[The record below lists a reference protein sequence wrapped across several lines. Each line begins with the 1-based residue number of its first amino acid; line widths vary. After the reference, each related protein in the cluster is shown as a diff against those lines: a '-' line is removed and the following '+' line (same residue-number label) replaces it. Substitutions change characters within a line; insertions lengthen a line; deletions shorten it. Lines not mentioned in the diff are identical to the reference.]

1 MGRFFSLD
9 SPAMRFMGKV
19 ADLICLNFL
28 ALFCCIPIF
37 TIGASLTALNYVALK
52 IVRDEE
58 DYITRAFFKSF
69 KENFKQATIA
79 WLIMLV
85 MMVVLAADFVIYN
98 FSEIE
103 MEIPSWVKTA
113 LLIVSFILMFAT
125 MHVFPLLARFE
136 NTIKS
141 LFKNSLFMGLLT
153 IIRTVAMMLCWLIPV
168 AATVL
173 VPRILPVIVCFGLSG
188 PVYLNALLYN
198 KTFKKYEPEEKEEL
212 SDEWH
217 VEEEET
223 EEIEETEEP
232 EVEVEV

>member
-1 MGRFFSLD
+1 MGRFLNLD

-19 ADLICLNFL
+19 ADLIGLNFL
-28 ALFCCIPIF
+28 ALFCSIPIF
-37 TIGASLTALNYVALK
+37 TFGASLTAMNYVALK

-58 DYITRAFFKSF
+58 TYITRAFFKSF

-79 WLIMLV
+79 WLIMLALIIL
-85 MMVVLAADFVIYN
+85 LAADFVVYN
-98 FSEIE
+98 FSG

-113 LLIVSFILMFAT
+113 LIVVAFIVMFAT

-136 NTIKS
+136 NSLKS

-153 IIRTVAMMLCWLIPV
+153 IVRTILMMLCWFLPI
-168 AATVL
+168 AASFL
-173 VPRILPVIVCFGLSG
+173 VPRILPVVVCFGLSG

-198 KTFKKYEPEEKEEL
+198 KTFKKYEPENEQED

-217 VEEEET
+217 VEET
-223 EEIEETEEP
+223 EEEDKPETDM
-232 EVEVEV
+232 